1 MNPYK
6 IKKVKKLL
14 KRMQNAP
21 LVGPDLDDA
30 FYIFAVQVN
39 SEYST
44 GKRKL
49 IYGKPYYLLD
59 GFKIYEDK
67 IMVSK
72 DRYMRTVYDYYMFS
86 SHYSVC
92 NCR

>member
-30 FYIFAVQVN
+30 FYIFAVQSYYKKVKC
-39 SEYST
+39 
-44 GKRKL
+44 GK
-49 IYGKPYYLLD
+49 I
-59 GFKIYEDK
+59 
-67 IMVSK
+67 
-72 DRYMRTVYDYYMFS
+72 
-86 SHYSVC
+86 
-92 NCR
+92 